1 MLLLVFGLLLP
12 ACAFSDSRL
21 VPEDVLAE
29 WGYETTDLEKYQIIR
44 RIEALPDREERWHPK
59 FNVWSECF
67 DSNDDALSRMR
78 SKEAEIESEPSM
90 IYKSAVGMLV
100 RDQCVYF
107 VLAHGTFFMLE
118 YQPFIMRKLEQ
129 YLCTDRECTRSTLM
143 DDL

>member
-1 MLLLVFGLLLP
+1 MLVFGLLLP
-12 ACAFSDSRL
+12 ASAFSDSR
-21 VPEDVLAE
+21 VVEEEVLAD
-29 WGYETTDLEKYQIIR
+29 WGYETTQLEAYQTIR
-44 RIEALPDREERWHPK
+44 QIEPLPDREERWHPK
-59 FNVWSECF
+59 FILWSECF
-67 DSNDDALSRMR
+67 DSNDAALGRMR

-118 YQPFIMRKLEQ
+118 YQPFIMQKLEQ
-129 YLCTDRECTRSTLM
+129 HLCTDRECTRSTLM